1 MNDVHGFDFD
11 LVRRMPSRSAGR
23 QSTYL
28 SLAGTAGQ
36 YGEVTVTVG
45 TVTRQATLAGP
56 GLPEASVSHPD
67 DLKQGGLILI
77 DERTGLSVGGRQATL
92 TWNRRPLG
100 KKGRGIRIGL
110 GDRDYAYLRI
120 GTGEEELRDAEH
132 GPLVRQRN
140 RFGRSTV
147 GVTVLSA
154 ADSIDLAL
162 ALVLQGTDRTG
173 LTITQMAVFGVLSY
187 LYPGHGDV

>member
-1 MNDVHGFDFD
+1 M
-11 LVRRMPSRSAGR
+11 
-23 QSTYL
+23 
-28 SLAGTAGQ
+28 
-36 YGEVTVTVG
+36 TVTVG
-45 TVTRQATLAGP
+45 AVPRQATLAAP

-67 DLKQGGLILI
+67 ELKQGLILI
-77 DERTGLSVGGRQATL
+77 DERTRLRVGGLQATL
-92 TWNRRPLG
+92 TWNGRSLG

-120 GTGEEELRDAEH
+120 GAGEEELRDAER

-162 ALVLQGTDRTG
+162 ALVLQGADRTG
-173 LTITQMAVFGVLSY
+173 LTITQTAVFGVLSY

>member
-11 LVRRMPSRSAGR
+11 LVRRMPSRSFER

-28 SLAGTAGQ
+28 SLTGTAGQ

-45 TVTRQATLAGP
+45 TVPRQATLAAP

-67 DLKQGGLILI
+67 DLKQGLILI
-77 DERTGLSVGGRQATL
+77 DERTRLSVGGLQATL
-92 TWNRRPLG
+92 TWNRRSIG

-120 GTGEEELRDAEH
+120 GTGEEELRDAER

-147 GVTVLSA
+147 GMTVLSA

-162 ALVLQGTDRTG
+162 ALVLQGADRTG
-173 LTITQMAVFGVLSY
+173 LTITQTAVFGVLSY